1 MPTNIFSLPRNPLWT
16 GVWGEWT
23 IVNFCSVTFPK
34 GRFSGRNVKT
44 VFNILK
50 VETRAAFR

>member
-1 MPTNIFSLPRNPLWT
+1 MLPNMFFLPRNPLWT

-44 VFNILK
+44 VF
-50 VETRAAFR
+50 